1 MTKTAAI
8 FCVWGDANEMI
19 DKAIDNIKPCVDGI
33 IVVHS
38 NISNFG
44 EQLPFVVGK
53 HAKTELWNLE
63 PGLNMAPHKN
73 EIAKRNYGI
82 NLARKAGYTHF
93 IVMDFDEFYKQDEFM
108 AEKERVERDNLNG
121 LVCRL
126 KVYFKLPTLCCDDHT
141 LVPFI
146 HKLGPDTRSG
156 DFKDYPFAYDAQGN
170 AHIDPTRRLNYTS
183 GVEMSEMV
191 MHHMSYVR
199 KDIGIKINNSAAKV
213 NIGKSTLMNDY
224 RNAKEGYYCK
234 YYRQTLQ
241 VVDNYFNIP
250 EDWIDQQY

>member
-1 MTKTAAI
+1 MKTAAI

-19 DKAIDNIKPCVDGI
+19 DKSIENILPCVDGI
-33 IVVHS
+33 IVVYS
-38 NISNFG
+38 NVSNFG

-73 EIAKRNYGI
+73 ETAKRNYGI

-108 AEKERVERDNLNG
+108 AEKERIERDNTNG

-126 KVYFKLPTLCCDDHT
+126 KVHFKLPTLCCDDHT

-146 HKLGPDTRSG
+146 HKLGPNTLSG
-156 DFKDYPFAYDAQGN
+156 DFRDYPFAYDAQGH

-191 MHHMSYVR
+191 MHHMSWIRSDYSL
-199 KDIGIKINNSAAKV
+199 KINNSAARGNLQRSSIYKD
-213 NIGKSTLMNDY
+213 LD
-224 RNAKEGYYCK
+224 NAAPGVYNNF
-234 YYRQTLQ
+234 YRQPLKECP
-241 VVDNYFNIP
+241 NYFNL
-250 EDWIDQQY
+250 